1 VDKAGIR
8 VGVSQGSTSQAAL
21 TRQLRNAV
29 ISPAALSVGAGEML
43 YRGEID
49 TFATNKGIL
58 FELADELRGARVLD
72 GRWGLEQL
80 AIAIPKGRDAG
91 MDYVRKFA
99 DDVKADGQVRR
110 ATERAGLRGTVDAAP
125 R

>member
-1 VDKAGIR
+1 
-8 VGVSQGSTSQAAL
+8 
-21 TRQLRNAV
+21 
-29 ISPAALSVGAGEML
+29 M
-43 YRGEID
+43 
-49 TFATNKGIL
+49 
-58 FELADELRGARVLD
+58 LD

-110 ATERAGLRGTVDAAP
+110 ATERAGLRGTVEPAP